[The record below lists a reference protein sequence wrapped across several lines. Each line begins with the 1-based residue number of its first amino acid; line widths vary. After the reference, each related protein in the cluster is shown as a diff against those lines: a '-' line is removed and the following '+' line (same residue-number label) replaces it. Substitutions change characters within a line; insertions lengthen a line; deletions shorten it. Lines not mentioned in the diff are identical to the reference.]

1 MEKNLLIN
9 LVPLNALTPY
19 NLGILAE
26 QTEIE
31 TLPKGTQ
38 IFAQGDDDDFSI
50 YLLSGEIVLSTD
62 PPSRERNIVGGTQLS
77 RYALAQL
84 KPRQFTGLA
93 KTPVTILRFESKL
106 LDNLLSWDQTASYE
120 VTEFD
125 AGEDFKCI
133 IRLMQSKIFL
143 RLPSPNI
150 DALLRRFQTISV
162 KAGQIIIRQGEPG
175 DYYYLIRNGK
185 ADVLRKLEKQHKVS
199 LVDHL
204 EEGEGFG
211 ESALLS
217 NSPRNATV
225 VMATDG
231 VLLRLG
237 KKDFDE
243 LLREPIVDWLGL
255 EEARSLVKAGASL
268 LDVRLE
274 DEFVHGTILGSA
286 NLPLH
291 LLRKRVDE
299 LDPNRHYIVFCQNG
313 NRSCAAVFLLTQ
325 LGITASALQG
335 GLDGLRKNSSPQ

>member
-1 MEKNLLIN
+1 MDKNLLKN

-19 NLGILAE
+19 NLGLLAE
-26 QTEIE
+26 QTEFE
-31 TLPKGTQ
+31 SLPKGAKL
-38 IFAQGDDDDFSI
+38 FSQGDDDDFSI
-50 YLLSGEIVLSTD
+50 YLLSGEVVLSTD
-62 PPSRERNIVGGTQLS
+62 PPTRERHIVAGTQIA

-93 KTPVTILRFESKL
+93 VTPVTTLRIDSKL
-106 LDNLLSWDQTASYE
+106 LEQLMSWDQLASYE

-143 RLPSPNI
+143 RLPSSNI

-162 KAGQIIIRQGEPG
+162 KAGQIIVRQGEPG
-175 DYYYLIRNGK
+175 DYYYLIKKGK
-185 ADVLRKLEKQHKVS
+185 ADVVRKLEKQHKVS
-199 LVDHL
+199 LIDHL

-217 NSPRNATV
+217 NSPRNATI
-225 VMATDG
+225 VMKTDG
-231 VLLRLG
+231 ELLRLG
-237 KKDFDE
+237 KREFDE
-243 LLREPIVDWLGL
+243 LMCAPIVNWLEL
-255 EEARSLVKAGASL
+255 DEARNLVKAGASL

-274 DEFVHGTILGSA
+274 DEFSYGSIPGST

-291 LLRKRVDE
+291 LLRKQFND
-299 LDPNRHYIVFCQNG
+299 LDSARHYIVFCQTG
-313 NRSCAAVFLLTQ
+313 SRSCAAAFILSQ
-325 LGITASALQG
+325 HGITVSALRG

>member
-1 MEKNLLIN
+1 MEKNLLLN

-19 NLGILAE
+19 NLGLLAE

-31 TLPKGTQ
+31 TLPKGAQ
-38 IFAQGDDDDFSI
+38 IFAQGDEDEFSI
-50 YLLSGEIVLSTD
+50 YLLSGEIVLATD
-62 PPSRERNIVGGTQLS
+62 PPSREHHIVAGTQRA

-84 KPRQFTGLA
+84 KPRQFTGFA

-106 LDNLLSWDQTASYE
+106 LDHLLSWDQSASYE

-143 RLPSPNI
+143 RLPPANV
-150 DALLRRFQTISV
+150 DALLKRFRPIKV
-162 KAGQIIIRQGEPG
+162 KAGQIIVRQGEPG
-175 DYYYLIRNGK
+175 DYYYLIKKGK
-185 ADVLRKLEKQHKVS
+185 ADVVRKDEKQYKVS
-199 LVDHL
+199 VVDQL

-225 VMATDG
+225 VMATAG
-231 VLLRLG
+231 ELLRLG

-243 LLREPIVDWLGL
+243 LLCEPIVNWLEL
-255 EEARSLVKAGASL
+255 EEARKLVKAGASL
-268 LDVRLE
+268 LDVRHE
-274 DEFVHGTILGSA
+274 DEFIHGTILGSA

-291 LLRKRVDE
+291 LLRKRVNE
-299 LDPNRHYIVFCQNG
+299 LDPKRHYIVFCQNG
-313 NRSCAAVFLLTQ
+313 NRSCAAVFLLSQ
-325 LGITASALQG
+325 LGITASALRG
-335 GLDGLRKNSSPQ
+335 GLDRLRKNSSPQ

>member
-1 MEKNLLIN
+1 MDKNLLKN
-9 LVPLNALTPY
+9 LVPLNALPPY
-19 NLGILAE
+19 NLELLAE
-26 QTEIE
+26 QIEVE
-31 TLPKGTQ
+31 TLPKGAKL
-38 IFAQGDDDDFSI
+38 FLQGDDDNFSI
-50 YLLSGEIVLSTD
+50 YLLLGEVVLSTD
-62 PPSRERNIVGGTQLS
+62 PPSRERHIVAGTQKA

-93 KTPVTILRFESKL
+93 ITPVTILRIDSKL
-106 LDNLLSWDQTASYE
+106 LDHLLSWDQLASYE

-125 AGEDFKCI
+125 SGEDFKCI

-143 RLPSPNI
+143 RLPPANV
-150 DALLRRFQTISV
+150 DALLKRFQPIKV
-162 KAGQIIIRQGEPG
+162 KAGQIIVRQGEPG
-175 DYYYLIRNGK
+175 DYYYLIKKGK
-185 ADVLRKLEKQHKVS
+185 ADVVRKDEKQYKVS
-199 LVDHL
+199 VVDQL

-231 VLLRLG
+231 ELLRLG

-243 LLREPIVDWLGL
+243 LLCEPIVNWLEL
-255 EEARSLVKAGASL
+255 EEARKLVKAGASL

-274 DEFVHGTILGSA
+274 DEFIHGTISGCT

-291 LLRKRVDE
+291 LLRKRFDE
-299 LDPNRHYIVFCQNG
+299 LDPSRHYIVFCQTG
-313 NRSCAAVFLLTQ
+313 GRSCAAAFLLSQ
-325 LGITASALQG
+325 QGITVSALRG